1 MRRAKTD
8 RAPREHRLFGGR
20 ADCHA
25 HTDAM
30 RLRKRERPD
39 VGTEVRHDVWLDR
52 VAAGPPPPPRRGGGA
67 PPRGRGR
74 QLPRP
79 APPPPAPPP
88 PRPGPHARPAADAKA
103 THPPRAPPPP
113 AHTPS

>member
-52 VAAGPPPPPRRGGGA
+52 VAAGPPPHHGGGGGA
-67 PPRGRGR
+67 PLCPPRTVHTC
-74 QLPRP
+74 P
-79 APPPPAPPP
+79 AAGPPAPPLPGIRPTSPADGRGERARP
-88 PRPGPHARPAADAKA
+88 PR
-103 THPPRAPPPP
+103 
-113 AHTPS
+113 